1 MSYWP
6 LPPLYE
12 PRGPR
17 DTDEEVVRAFLRGP
31 GPSGPG
37 SGGRGPCPHSERLHV
52 EDRVLRVDGDMPL
65 ALWVGPRT
73 VLVLFDIRDDMA
85 DIRAR
90 VTDTLAA
97 EGLTMLDEQQPLG
110 IAVGMQLV
118 GARAATWDLW
128 GADIDQAFAE
138 LRKAAVGGDD
148 DMLLGGG
155 LPPGGF

>member
-1 MSYWP
+1 MSDWP

-17 DTDEEVVRAFLRGP
+17 DTDEEVVRAFLRHEGP
-31 GPSGPG
+31 T
-37 SGGRGPCPHSERLHV
+37 PHSERLHV

-73 VLVLFDIRDDMA
+73 VLVLFDVPDDLIEIRETV
-85 DIRAR
+85 RA
-90 VTDTLAA
+90 VLTA
-97 EGLTMLDEQQPLG
+97 EGLTMLDEQSPLG

-118 GARAATWDLW
+118 GARTVTWDLW
-128 GADIDQAFAE
+128 GADIDEAFAD

-148 DMLLGGG
+148 DLLLGGG
-155 LPPGGF
+155 LPPSF

>member
-1 MSYWP
+1 MSDWP

-17 DTDEEVVRAFLRGP
+17 DTDEEVVRAFLRRR
-31 GPSGPG
+31 GPSGPL
-37 SGGRGPCPHSERLHV
+37 SGGPGPTPHSERLHV

-73 VLVLFDIRDDMA
+73 VLVLFDLPDGLIE
-85 DIRAR
+85 IGAR
-90 VTDTLAA
+90 VCDVLRS
-97 EGLTMLDEQQPLG
+97 EGLSMLDEQSPLG
-110 IAVGMQLV
+110 IAVGVQLV
-118 GARAATWDLW
+118 GARTVTWDLW
-128 GADIDQAFAE
+128 GADIDVAFAE

-155 LPPGGF
+155 LPPTP

>member
-1 MSYWP
+1 MSDWP

-17 DTDEEVVRAFLRGP
+17 DSDEEVVRAFLRHQ
-31 GPSGPG
+31 GPS
-37 SGGRGPCPHSERLHV
+37 PHSDRLHV

-73 VLVLFDIRDDMA
+73 VLVLFDIPDD
-85 DIRAR
+85 
-90 VTDTLAA
+90 LAA
-97 EGLTMLDEQQPLG
+97 IRDTVREILAGEGLTRLDEQSPLG
-110 IAVGMQLV
+110 IAVGVQLV

-128 GADIDQAFAE
+128 GADIDEAFAD
-138 LRKAAVGGDD
+138 LRRAAVGGDD

-155 LPPGGF
+155 LPPGP

>member
-1 MSYWP
+1 MSDWP

-17 DTDEEVVRAFLRGP
+17 DSDEEVVRAFLRHAGP
-31 GPSGPG
+31 T
-37 SGGRGPCPHSERLHV
+37 PHSERLHV

-73 VLVLFDIRDDMA
+73 VLVLRDIVDDMVELRQA
-85 DIRAR
+85 VCD
-90 VTDTLAA
+90 VLAA
-97 EGLTMLDEQQPLG
+97 EGLTLLDEDQPLG
-110 IAVGMQLV
+110 IAVGVQLV

-128 GADIDQAFAE
+128 GVDIDEAFAE
-138 LRKAAVGGDD
+138 LRKAAVGGDE

-155 LPPGGF
+155 LP

>member
-1 MSYWP
+1 LSDWP

-17 DTDEEVVRAFLRGP
+17 DSDEEVVRAFLRHQGP
-31 GPSGPG
+31 A
-37 SGGRGPCPHSERLHV
+37 PHSDRLHV
-52 EDRVLRVDGDMPL
+52 EDTVLRVDGDMPL

-73 VLVLFDIRDDMA
+73 VLVLFDIPDNLAEIRDRV
-85 DIRAR
+85 RAAL
-90 VTDTLAA
+90 TG
-97 EGLTMLDEQQPLG
+97 EGLELLDEQSPLG

-118 GARAATWDLW
+118 GARTVTWDLW
-128 GADIDQAFAE
+128 GADIDEAFAA

-155 LPPGGF
+155 LPPNS

>member
-1 MSYWP
+1 MSDWP

-17 DTDEEVVRAFLRGP
+17 DTDEEVVRAFLRHQGP
-31 GPSGPG
+31 T
-37 SGGRGPCPHSERLHV
+37 PHSERLHV

-73 VLVLFDIRDDMA
+73 VLVLFDVPDDLIEIRDTV
-85 DIRAR
+85 RA
-90 VTDTLAA
+90 TLTA
-97 EGLTMLDEQQPLG
+97 EGLTMLDEQSPLG

-118 GARAATWDLW
+118 GARAAPWDLW
-128 GADIDQAFAE
+128 GADIDEAFAE
-138 LRKAAVGGDD
+138 MRLAAVGGDD

-155 LPPGGF
+155 LPPNQ